1 VSDTRERLLGIFQDV
16 FDDDE
21 MELQDHFT
29 AEHIEDW
36 DSLNNVKMM
45 VQVEMA
51 FGIRFKTSEVSNL
64 EDVGTLIKLID
75 SKRAK

>member
-1 VSDTRERLLGIFQDV
+1 MGDTRERLLGIFQDV

>member
-1 VSDTRERLLGIFQDV
+1 MSDTRERLLGIFQDV